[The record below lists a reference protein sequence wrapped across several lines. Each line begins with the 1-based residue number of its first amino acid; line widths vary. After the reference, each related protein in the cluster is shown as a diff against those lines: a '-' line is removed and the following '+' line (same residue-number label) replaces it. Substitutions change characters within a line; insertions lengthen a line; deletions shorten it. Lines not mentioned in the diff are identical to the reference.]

1 MGDGVVKYLAAS
13 LSILTILAL
22 DLILVLG
29 AAAHDPRS
37 IRPYFGV
44 LVPVMDLSLVA
55 SSGLLGLFFLKH
67 RSRFLGAAFLLNL
80 GIFAVALILVTS
92 GARFTPILLFAADVY
107 WLNLYLI
114 GIVRFFHINFSSR
127 I

>member
-1 MGDGVVKYLAAS
+1 MKYLAAS

-22 DLILVLG
+22 DVILVLG
-29 AAAHDPRS
+29 AAVHDPRS

-44 LVPVMDLSLVA
+44 LVAVMDLSLVA

-92 GARFTPILLFAADVY
+92 GARFTSILLFAADVC

-127 I
+127 V